1 MNVRRAICA
10 PDLRRL
16 RDRGQRGAV
25 LVEFSLA
32 LTFLLTMG
40 FGVYEFGFA
49 WRSSASATSAVR
61 SAARTVSSLGVNREA
76 DFHALSSLRADLEAN
91 DILSTVQLVV
101 VYRSSTA
108 TNGAVPAACTTNVAT
123 SAICNVYTSA
133 DLLALDVDNFDA
145 DGCLI
150 GATVANYCP
159 ADRNPIMASADYVGV
174 WVKTRH
180 EYHTKLFGSG
190 IDIKRSA
197 VMRIEPRV
205 G

>member
-1 MNVRRAICA
+1 MNVRRTLRP
-10 PDLRRL
+10 PDLSRL
-16 RDRGQRGAV
+16 RRRDERGAV
-25 LVEFSLA
+25 LVEFA
-32 LTFLLTMG
+32 MVLTFLLTIG

-49 WRSSASATSAVR
+49 WRSSASATSSVR
-61 SAARTVSSLGVNREA
+61 SAARTVSSLGVSREA
-76 DFHALSSLRADLEAN
+76 DFQALSSLRADLEAN
-91 DILSTVQLVV
+91 DLLGTVELVV

-108 TNGAVPAACTTNVAT
+108 TNGAVPATCTTNSPT
-123 SAICNVYTSA
+123 GSLCNIYTEA
-133 DLLALDVDNFDA
+133 DLLGLDLDDFDA

-159 ADRNPIMASADYVGV
+159 ADRNPIMSTADYVGV
-174 WVKTRH
+174 WVKLRH
-180 EYHTKLFGSG
+180 EYQTKLFGSG

>member
-1 MNVRRAICA
+1 MNVRRVLRP

-16 RDRGQRGAV
+16 AHRGQRGAV
-25 LVEFSLA
+25 LVEFA
-32 LTFLLTMG
+32 MVLTFLLTMG

-61 SAARTVSSLGVNREA
+61 SAARTVSSLGVSREA
-76 DFHALSSLRADLEAN
+76 DFYALSSLRADLEAS
-91 DILSTVQLVV
+91 DLLGSVQLVV
-101 VYRSSTA
+101 IYRSSTA
-108 TNGAVPAACTTNVAT
+108 TGGVVPAACTTNIAT
-123 SAICNVYTSA
+123 GAVCNVYTAA
-133 DLLALDVDNFDA
+133 DLLALDLAGFDSS
-145 DGCLI
+145 GCLV

-159 ADRNPIMASADYVGV
+159 TDRNPIMATADYVGV
-174 WVKTRH
+174 WVKLRH
-180 EYHTKLFGSG
+180 DYHTKLFGPG